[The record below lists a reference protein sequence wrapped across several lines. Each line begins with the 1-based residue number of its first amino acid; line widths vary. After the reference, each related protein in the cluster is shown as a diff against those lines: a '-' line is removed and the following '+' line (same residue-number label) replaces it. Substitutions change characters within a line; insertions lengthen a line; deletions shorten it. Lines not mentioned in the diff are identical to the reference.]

1 MYVKDL
7 IYRESTPSSVS
18 ENELDVLDDDNG
30 DPVWEDEQE
39 IWAWDAYVADIGED
53 LSHSPISFST
63 WCKPSVYF
71 GNGTF
76 NTFLNSQ
83 HTTPIHHMFY

>member
-39 IWAWDAYVADIGED
+39 I
-53 LSHSPISFST
+53 
-63 WCKPSVYF
+63 
-71 GNGTF
+71 
-76 NTFLNSQ
+76 
-83 HTTPIHHMFY
+83 